1 MDETGPFLP
10 CSPDSK
16 RKALE
21 SDNEEPQ
28 KARVLLGPLKP
39 HSLKSS
45 ESSDDESYRDK
56 KRKEKS
62 KWQFK
67 KYKLKEKSKD
77 KNKKKRK
84 EKKSR
89 HHK

>member
-1 MDETGPFLP
+1 MDETGPYLP

-16 RKALE
+16 RNVLE
-21 SDNEEPQ
+21 SDEEPK
-28 KARVLLGPLKP
+28 KARILLGPLKP
-39 HSLKSS
+39 HSLMSS

-62 KWQFK
+62 KRHSK
-67 KYKLKEKSKD
+67 KHKSKEKSKD
-77 KNKKKRK
+77 NNKRKRK
-84 EKKSR
+84 EKKSK